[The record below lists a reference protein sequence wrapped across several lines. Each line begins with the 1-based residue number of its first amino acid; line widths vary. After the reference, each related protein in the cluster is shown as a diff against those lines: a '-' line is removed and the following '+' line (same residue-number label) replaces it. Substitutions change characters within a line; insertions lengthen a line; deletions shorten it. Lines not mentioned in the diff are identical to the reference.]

1 MYTIF
6 TVAIL
11 ASTSYH
17 GLLEGSLF
25 GHTTLGINLAGTD
38 LTSLVEGGRRLR
50 LGEETSWKWQSDNGG
65 SRDQDLV
72 RRACNAVSWTLLINL
87 QVAYHT
93 MVMTLVFP
101 DSLSSSSPR
110 TAPLAGQISIPA
122 NSSARNL
129 PTTWNPLSPISQ
141 DTTLAFAV
149 PSNEASDFL
158 ASVQEISHTPEMQRE
173 GDVYDDGATQKP
185 NVWVVKAAKDGRN
198 SAQASMGVS
207 AANTWTSFVDL
218 LKVC

>member
-25 GHTTLGINLAGTD
+25 GRAKVGKDIAGTD

-50 LGEETSWKWQSDNGG
+50 LGEETSWKWQSDNGA
-65 SRDQDLV
+65 SRDQNLV
-72 RRACNAVSWTLLINL
+72 RRARQAFSWISLINL
-87 QVAYHT
+87 QEAYHT

-101 DSLSSSSPR
+101 DSLSTSSPR
-110 TAPLAGQISIPA
+110 TAPLANQVSIPA
-122 NSSARNL
+122 NSSVKNL

-158 ASVQEISHTPEMQRE
+158 ASVQEIPHRPDLPREE
-173 GDVYDDGATQKP
+173 GDCDRGVVQKS
-185 NVWVVKAAKDGRN
+185 NVWVVKAAKNGRN
-198 SAQASMGVS
+198 SAQVIRGFS

-218 LKVC
+218 IKVC